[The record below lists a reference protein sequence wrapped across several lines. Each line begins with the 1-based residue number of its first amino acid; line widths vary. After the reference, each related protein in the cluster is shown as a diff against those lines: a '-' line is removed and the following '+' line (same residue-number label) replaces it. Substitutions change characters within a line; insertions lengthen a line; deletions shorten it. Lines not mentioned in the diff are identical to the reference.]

1 MEATGCIA
9 CGFVFVRN
17 EVYFVSGIIKERRS
31 DRSPSFYAKH
41 AGIVRVFFLQNKRG
55 AEHLRA
61 HGFIH
66 RSIYHRKRTNR
77 RKGRETT

>member
-41 AGIVRVFFLQNKRG
+41 AGSLRVFFYK
-55 AEHLRA
+55 
-61 HGFIH
+61 I
-66 RSIYHRKRTNR
+66 
-77 RKGRETT
+77 KGG

>member
-41 AGIVRVFFLQNKRG
+41 AGILRVFFYK
-55 AEHLRA
+55 
-61 HGFIH
+61 I
-66 RSIYHRKRTNR
+66 
-77 RKGRETT
+77 KGG